1 MPTRVGKT
9 PQTRAHGT
17 VRVTLPAKIAY
28 EPDALK
34 RTIGGI
40 LGRLGC
46 PTCFS
51 GADCHFTNERDFVVD
66 PAGAIAFHSRA
77 AASELNPQP
86 LPPGAEV
93 RVSLAPGI
101 RYNID
106 GVFKAVEAVINAIG
120 PCPCHSGF
128 DVLYQN
134 EVTVIGINNAGVAQ
148 QYGGQVAG

>member
-1 MPTRVGKT
+1 MSTATAKT
-9 PQTRAHGT
+9 PQLRTHGT

-28 EPDALK
+28 EPEALK

-66 PAGAIAFHSRA
+66 PAGAIAHSAIGA
-77 AASELNPQP
+77 ANEINPQP
-86 LPPGAEV
+86 LPPRSAV
-93 RVSLAPGI
+93 TVSLAPGI
-101 RYNID
+101 RSNID
-106 GVFKAVEAVINAIG
+106 GVFKAVDSVIKTIG
-120 PCPCHSGF
+120 ACPCHSGF

-134 EVTVIGINNAGVAQ
+134 EITVIGVNEHGVAQ
-148 QYGGQVAG
+148 QYGG